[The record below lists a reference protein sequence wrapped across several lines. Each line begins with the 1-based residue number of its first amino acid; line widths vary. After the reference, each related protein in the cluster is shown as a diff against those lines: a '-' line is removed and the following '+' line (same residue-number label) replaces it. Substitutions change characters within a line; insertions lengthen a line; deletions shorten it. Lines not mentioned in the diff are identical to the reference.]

1 MATLEGQVALVT
13 GGGSGIGAA
22 IALAL
27 AAAKARILLVGRTRQ
42 TLQEIVKQ
50 AGHLGSHAGY
60 FLADLGDEAEL
71 RALIGRLGHD
81 LPRLDILVQNA
92 GVHLSGT
99 VARAPLA
106 NLDQQYRVNL
116 RAPYALV
123 QALLPLLEASQ
134 GQVVFVNSSTGLGAK
149 PGTGQYASTKH
160 GLKALADSLR
170 AEVNPSG
177 IRVLSVYLG
186 RTASPLQR
194 KIHIEE
200 NKTYCAERLLQ
211 PQDVA
216 SVVLNALCLPRT
228 AEVTD
233 VHIRPMIGPVRRDP
247 N

>member
-27 AAAKARILLVGRTRQ
+27 AAARARVFLVGRTRQ
-42 TLQEIVKQ
+42 TLQDIAEQ
-50 AGHLGSHAGY
+50 ARHLGGHARY
-60 FLADLGDEAEL
+60 FLADLGDDAEL

-92 GVHLSGT
+92 GMHLSGT

-106 NLDQQYRVNL
+106 NLDQQFRVNL

-134 GQVVFVNSSTGLGAK
+134 GQVVFVNSSSGLGAK

-160 GLKALADSLR
+160 ALKALADSLR
-170 AEVNPSG
+170 AEVNSAG

-186 RTASPLQR
+186 RTASALQK

-200 NKTYCAERLLQ
+200 NKSYCPERLLQ

-233 VHIRPMIGPVRRDP
+233 VHIRPMIGPVQTDP
-247 N
+247 